1 MFGIF
6 QTQDALSHCIP
17 GGGVDQHR
25 GGRLRGRTEHRG
37 MTEQMKVGQPP
48 SCGVTGASS
57 TNFAS
62 GGGLTWNMV
71 GGVAWWLQ
79 IKYDNKNK

>member
-25 GGRLRGRTEHRG
+25 GGRHRGR
-37 MTEQMKVGQPP
+37 TEQMKVGQPP
-48 SCGVTGASS
+48 SCGVTGTSR
-57 TNFAS
+57 TNFAY
-62 GGGLTWNMV
+62 GAGLTWNMV
-71 GGVAWWLQ
+71 GGVVWWLQ

>member
-25 GGRLRGRTEHRG
+25 GGRHRGRTE
-37 MTEQMKVGQPP
+37 QVKVGGQPP
-48 SCGVTGASS
+48 SCGVTGASR

-62 GGGLTWNMV
+62 GAGLTWNMV

>member
-17 GGGVDQHR
+17 GGGVDQHK
-25 GGRLRGRTEHRG
+25 GGRHRGR
-37 MTEQMKVGQPP
+37 TEQMKVGQPP
-48 SCGVTGASS
+48 SCGVTGASR

-62 GGGLTWNMV
+62 GAGLTWNMV
-71 GGVAWWLQ
+71 GGVVWWLQ

>member
-1 MFGIF
+1 MHFLTVYLVAVLIS
-6 QTQDALSHCIP
+6 TE
-17 GGGVDQHR
+17 GV
-25 GGRLRGRTEHRG
+25 GR
-37 MTEQMKVGQPP
+37 TEQMKVGQPP
-48 SCGVTGASS
+48 SCGVTGASR

-62 GGGLTWNMV
+62 GAGLTWNMV